1 MSLQY
6 TIIHNGA
13 NNVCPNTYRSVNFL
27 CKNTHTHTPL
37 KYNLIHLVYTNTK

>member
-27 CKNTHTHTPL
+27 CKNTHTHTTQIQSNSL
-37 KYNLIHLVYTNTK
+37 SLY